1 MGLFSNRKKNAVQ
14 INDVNH
20 QPIPISIGWDMLNFR
35 KKGFKPFGQMYLNIA
50 LLHLYNGISNVT
62 FETQGKNRDNYV
74 AKGICDFVDRNA
86 VLLANNMLWN
96 GYVAVHYD
104 KDYNYEI
111 LTRNDV
117 RMDSYGSVI
126 NRDTVVVYSSVYQT
140 SRKTAMML
148 VHPQLELIDTLANN
162 LIASC
167 GTMGVL
173 PIISGNSIPANP
185 RFKEDLAAAMSKEYG
200 WGEDQLKYFLSQ
212 QELNVTSI
220 DLRVK
225 DLEFRDNL
233 ESAFKVLLNYFGIPV
248 DLVIGNSTFNNV
260 SESRKFFYETTIR
273 SYAEWMLKV
282 ARALL
287 TASPQF
293 IPQSTVNYRIENVA
307 GIDKTISDVCSERG
321 AYVDLLVKLRDAG
334 VDVTDEL
341 DRVYEDIQND
351 YKRV

>member
-14 INDVNH
+14 INDISQ
-20 QPIPISIGWDMLNFR
+20 QPMPIVVGWDMLNPR

-212 QELNVTSI
+212 QELNVNSI

>member
-1 MGLFSNRKKNAVQ
+1 MGLFDRKRKNAVQ
-14 INDVNH
+14 VNDVNH
-20 QPIPISIGWDMLNFR
+20 QPIPISIGWDMLNPR

-148 VHPQLELIDTLANN
+148 VHPQMDLLDTLANN
-162 LIASC
+162 LLSSC

-212 QELNVTSI
+212 QELKVDSI
-220 DLRVK
+220 NLQIK
-225 DLEFRDNL
+225 DLELRDNI
-233 ESAFKVLLNYFGIPV
+233 ESSFKVLLNFLGVPV

-260 SESRKFFYETTIR
+260 SESRRFFYETTVR

-293 IPQSTVNYRIENVA
+293 IPQSTITYKITNVE
-307 GIDKTISDVCSERG
+307 GIDKSVSDMCKEKG

-341 DRVYEDIQND
+341 EKVYADIQND
-351 YKRV
+351 YKIV